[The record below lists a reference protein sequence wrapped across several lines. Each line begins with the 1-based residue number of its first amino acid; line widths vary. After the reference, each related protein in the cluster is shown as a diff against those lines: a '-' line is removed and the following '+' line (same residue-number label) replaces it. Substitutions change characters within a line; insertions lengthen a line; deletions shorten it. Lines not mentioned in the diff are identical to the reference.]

1 MNKFSCYPVQQ
12 QGEVYIRRIDR
23 LPDGVKLTPVKAE
36 GGHLIVSH
44 SESGHHHV
52 LDRRHVDLM
61 ERADPAEGL
70 RMLYAVVKEHTALRQ
85 TAATPHGAAGLEPG
99 IYEMRLSR
107 EFSPFE
113 EEISRVA
120 D

>member
-1 MNKFSCYPVQQ
+1 MNTQQ
-12 QGEVYIRRIDR
+12 QGEVYLRRIDT
-23 LPDGVKLTPVKAE
+23 LPAGVTLTAVKPE
-36 GGHLIVSH
+36 GNNLIVSH

-61 ERADPAEGL
+61 ERPDPAEGL

-85 TAATPHGAAGLEPG
+85 TAAAPHEAANLEPG
-99 IYEMRLSR
+99 IYEIRLSR
-107 EFSPFE
+107 EFNPFE
-113 EEISRVA
+113 EEIRRVA

>member
-1 MNKFSCYPVQQ
+1 MNTQQ
-12 QGEVYIRRIDR
+12 QGEVYIRRIDS
-23 LPDGVKLTPVKAE
+23 LPKEVTLTPIKAE
-36 GGHLIVSH
+36 GGNLIVSH

-61 ERADPAEGL
+61 ERAGSAEGL

-85 TAATPHGAAGLEPG
+85 TAAAPHEAANLEPG
-99 IYEMRLSR
+99 VYEMRLSR
-107 EFSPFE
+107 EFNPFE
-113 EEISRVA
+113 EEIRRVA

>member
-1 MNKFSCYPVQQ
+1 MNTQQ
-12 QGEVYIRRIDR
+12 QGEVYIRRVDS
-23 LPDGVKLTPVKAE
+23 LPAGVKLSPVKAE
-36 GGHLIVSH
+36 GGSLIVSH

-85 TAATPHGAAGLEPG
+85 TAAVPHEAADLEPG

-107 EFSPFE
+107 EFNPFE
-113 EEISRVA
+113 EEIRRVA